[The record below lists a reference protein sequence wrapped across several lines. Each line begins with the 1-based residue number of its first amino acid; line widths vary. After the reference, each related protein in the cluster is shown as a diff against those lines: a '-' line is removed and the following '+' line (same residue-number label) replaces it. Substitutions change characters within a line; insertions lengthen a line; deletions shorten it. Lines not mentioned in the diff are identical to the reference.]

1 MVDSVKNY
9 GIAGIA
15 ANVQLG
21 KQGPAIVGSD
31 PAQISVQTASGEPA
45 SVQVAEATEPEH
57 AVQLDQLGTAAEGK
71 ISFIHQTLNYD
82 DGVVSL
88 ATAQS
93 GAKIFSISLTP
104 GNAWTSAD
112 GDTHLGIGDASD
124 ANRLLSFDDF
134 ENFDTQVVT
143 DVGVT
148 FTESTEILATIT
160 RGAAVA
166 GTVSVTIKYV
176 GSIAS

>member
-9 GIAGIA
+9 GIAGVA

-21 KQGPAIVGSD
+21 KQGPVIVGSD
-31 PAQISVQTASGEPA
+31 PEQISVQTAGGEPA
-45 SVQVAEATEPEH
+45 SVQVAAGTEPEH

-88 ATAQS
+88 GTAQE

-112 GDTHLGIGDASD
+112 GDTHLQIGDAGD
-124 ANRLLSFDDF
+124 PERLLSFDDF

-148 FTESTEILATIT
+148 FTEITEILATIT